1 MGSLSGGTPDVYYN
15 HLLAEGMFFGPPYEI
30 DRDFD
35 SKPDDCETTDT
46 TLLSAPGSIWT
57 NTLFPDSDGDGL
69 LDGEEDPGGCTVMT
83 TTLALTNPRKYDHD
97 GDGFSDGM
105 EVLFM
110 GTDPLD
116 PNDPDPGNPDYAD
129 SDNDG
134 LPYYLDPDDNDPDFD
149 NDRIRDAY
157 EFVHGYDPT
166 DPDDYPPVGDVNGD
180 GIKNNIDALLLFY
193 YSLGIVPDLAHKEN
207 GDVQI
212 NSYIN
217 NLDALIL
224 FYWGLGN
231 VSLIP
236 MIP

>member
-1 MGSLSGGTPDVYYN
+1 M
-15 HLLAEGMFFGPPYEI
+15 
-30 DRDFD
+30 
-35 SKPDDCETTDT
+35 
-46 TLLSAPGSIWT
+46 LLSSPGSIWT

-69 LDGEEDPGGCTVMT
+69 LDGEEDPDGCSVT
-83 TTLALTNPRKYDHD
+83 TNTLALTNPRKYDSD

-110 GTDPLD
+110 GTNPLD
-116 PNDPDPGNPDYAD
+116 PNDPPPGNPLYAD
-129 SDNDG
+129 LDGDG
-134 LPYYLDPDDNDPDFD
+134 LPAYLDPDDSTRDFD
-149 NDRIRDAY
+149 GDGVSDGY
-157 EFVHGYDPT
+157 ELSLGYDPT
-166 DPDDYPPVGDVNGD
+166 NPNDYPPIGDVNGD

-217 NLDALIL
+217 NMDALIL

-231 VSLIP
+231 VSVIP